1 MLRPLGSRVVVKIIP
16 PTVAENRPGVLHM
29 YSEPVEAVV
38 IAVGKGSLQEAK
50 EDEKDSDKLSMLFIP
65 PDVEMGDTVLLGQ
78 HNGVFFKVGGEEFLV
93 IQEEDILGVF

>member
-1 MLRPLGSRVVVKIIP
+1 MLRPLGNRVVVKIIP
-16 PTVAENRPGVLHM
+16 PAVKEHLPGAM
-29 YSEPVEAVV
+29 NIYSEPVEAVV
-38 IAVGKGSLQEAK
+38 IAIGKGSLQEAK
-50 EDEKDSDKLSMLFIP
+50 EDEKDSSKVSMIFVP